1 MKNTTLRNR
10 CQGGLNAV
18 ESHLSQRLLTEGEE
32 EGLVDW
38 LRWVGDSGLP
48 LSKRG
53 LYLVVK
59 KIVGTR
65 PGHGWYYCFM
75 KRNGKTIKSF
85 IANPLDLKRAEA
97 FNRRNVQSYYDL
109 LEKKIEE
116 YGLLAEDIT
125 NMDEKGLQ
133 LGGGRKMGMRR
144 VIGPAE
150 RQAIYRA
157 KSDKLELITL
167 IECISASGQ
176 SLNPLFIF
184 SGKRYQ
190 KGWLQGGVLLTI
202 KLLSVAVSENGWTD
216 EVLGYLWFTL
226 VYVPWVNSRADPRRP
241 CLLIVDGHG
250 SYSSAL
256 IIRYVWEHLHNTVHI
271 ICLPPHTTH
280 KLQPLDVGV
289 FGPIG
294 KAWSQVTDD
303 MLEEGRDISKKNL
316 ISRYL
321 KCRADGLKPST
332 IVNRWR
338 ATGVQVD
345 DLSGAVSIDRNHFTE
360 ADFAPAR
367 YSSTRTQF
375 PDCIPS

>member
-1 MKNTTLRNR
+1 MGKRSKASKQTLLIRNEHK
-10 CQGGLNAV
+10 L
-18 ESHLSQRLLTEGEE
+18 
-32 EGLVDW
+32 
-38 LRWVGDSGLP
+38 
-48 LSKRG
+48 
-53 LYLVVK
+53 
-59 KIVGTR
+59 
-65 PGHGWYYCFM
+65 
-75 KRNGKTIKSF
+75 
-85 IANPLDLKRAEA
+85 

-167 IECISASGQ
+167 IECVSASGQ

-190 KGWLQGGVLLTI
+190 KGWLQGLTEQQRDEI
-202 KLLSVAVSENGWTD
+202 FVAVSKNGWTD

-226 VYVPWVNSRADPRRP
+226 VYVPWVNSRANPRRP

-250 SYSSAL
+250 SHSSAL
-256 IIRYVWEHLHNTVHI
+256 IIRYVWEHLHNIVHI

-294 KAWSQVTDD
+294 KAW
-303 MLEEGRDISKKNL
+303 
-316 ISRYL
+316 
-321 KCRADGLKPST
+321 
-332 IVNRWR
+332 
-338 ATGVQVD
+338 
-345 DLSGAVSIDRNHFTE
+345 
-360 ADFAPAR
+360 
-367 YSSTRTQF
+367 
-375 PDCIPS
+375 